1 MRDRA
6 YRPTRPQLLTI
17 ETMPAF
23 AAFCAATM
31 SPAAAQEPVR
41 LMYSALGPHST
52 IERRHIEQQ
61 RDAAIGG

>member
-23 AAFCAATM
+23 AAFYAATM
-31 SPAAAQEPVR
+31 SPAAAQEAIEH
-41 LMYSALGPHST
+41 MYSSVGSHST
-52 IERRHIEQQ
+52 VMRQHLAQQ
-61 RDAAIGG
+61 RDAQIGG

>member
-23 AAFCAATM
+23 AAFYAATM
-31 SPAAAQEPVR
+31 SPAAAEVAIR
-41 LMYSALGPHST
+41 ALYST
-52 IERRHIEQQ
+52 IGSHSAVMRRHILILHV
-61 RDAAIGG
+61 R